1 MKPDN
6 LIGQRF
12 GLLTVIERRPSKKGH
27 SNWLCKC
34 DCGTEKEI
42 LGTNLKTG
50 KVVSC
55 GCYHKKLISQ
65 MKTKDLVGQKFGKL
79 TVLERVSPIGENH
92 MKWKCKCD
100 CGNITVVAGTALK
113 QGITKSCGCTRSIG
127 EQNIRKILDNAHLS
141 YATEY
146 IFSDLPKLRFDFA
159 IFQNNKLCY
168 LIEFDGRQ
176 HYLGP
181 DGKWKQAYSLEEIQ
195 ANDEIKNSYCKKN
208 GIELQRIPYFDIGK
222 ITLEYLGLD
231 RYQTIEEMTIE

>member
-1 MKPDN
+1 MR
-6 LIGQRF
+6 L
-12 GLLTVIERRPSKKGH
+12 RRI
-27 SNWLCKC
+27 
-34 DCGTEKEI
+34 EKEI

-79 TVLERVSPIGENH
+79 TVLERVSSIGENH
-92 MKWKCKCD
+92 IKWKCKCD
-100 CGNITVVAGTALK
+100 CGNIAVVAGTALK

-127 EQNIRKILDNAHLS
+127 EQNIRKILDNAHFS

-146 IFSDLPKLRFDFA
+146 TFSDLPKLRFDFA

-176 HYLGP
+176 HFEYANNWGQTEEEF
-181 DGKWKQAYSLEEIQ
+181 QAALKRDQE
-195 ANDEIKNSYCKKN
+195 KNQYCLSRN
-208 GIELQRIPYFDIGK
+208 IPLYRIPYEYRDT
-222 ITLEYLGLD
+222 ITLELLTD
-231 RYQTIEEMTIE
+231 EKFLVKS

>member
-12 GLLTVIERRPSKKGH
+12 GLLTVIERRPSKNGH

-50 KVVSC
+50 KIVSC
-55 GCYHKKLISQ
+55 GCYHKKLVSQ
-65 MKTKDLVGQKFGKL
+65 MKTKDLTGQKFGKL

-92 MKWKCKCD
+92 MKWKCQCD
-100 CGNITVVAGTALK
+100 CGNVVTVAGTALK

-127 EQNIRKILDNAHLS
+127 EQKIREILDNSSIS

-146 IFSDLPKLRFDFA
+146 TFSDLPKLRFDFA

-176 HYLGP
+176 HFEHTNNWNQTEKEY
-181 DGKWKQAYSLEEIQ
+181 QATLKRDKE
-195 ANDEIKNSYCKKN
+195 KNQYCLSHN
-208 GIELQRIPYFDIGK
+208 IPLYRIPYTYRDT
-222 ITLEYLGLD
+222 ITY
-231 RYQTIEEMTIE
+231 EELTNEKFRVKETKD